1 MRSLL
6 HLLSVILVLPSVA
19 LASAFIILGRAI
31 ATQTLFGVMGQLLSD
46 ALWLIPWGLLAG
58 FATFLL
64 IAVGGLFVQT
74 RRIAGLCVAILGIGS
89 LAISIALMLSHTKVM
104 TGQLLFFVPA
114 VAASS
119 IGIWLACFDRRG
131 QATFNPPSEPN
142 R

>member
-31 ATQTLFGVMGQLLSD
+31 ATQTLFGVIGQLLSD

-58 FATFLL
+58 FATVLL

-89 LAISIALMLSHTKVM
+89 TVISIATIVSHSTIT

-114 VAASS
+114 VAASC
-119 IGIWLACFDRRG
+119 IGIWLAHFDHRG
-131 QATFNPPSEPN
+131 
-142 R
+142 

>member
-6 HLLSVILVLPSVA
+6 HLLSVMLVLPSVA

-31 ATQTLFGVMGQLLSD
+31 ATQTLFGVIGQLLSD
-46 ALWLIPWGLLAG
+46 AVWLIPWGLLVG
-58 FATFLL
+58 FAVVLL
-64 IAVGGLFVQT
+64 IALGGLFAQT
-74 RRIAGLCVAILGIGS
+74 RRTAGLCVAIRGIGS

>member
-19 LASAFIILGRAI
+19 LASALIILGRAI
-31 ATQTLFGVMGQLLSD
+31 ATQTLFGVIGQLLSD
-46 ALWLIPWGLLAG
+46 AVWLIPWGLLAG
-58 FATFLL
+58 FVAVLL

-89 LAISIALMLSHTKVM
+89 MTISIAMIVSHSTFT

-114 VAASS
+114 VAASC
-119 IGIWLACFDRRG
+119 IGIWLARFDHRG
-131 QATFNPPSEPN
+131 
-142 R
+142 

>member
-6 HLLSVILVLPSVA
+6 HLLSVMLVLPSVA

-31 ATQTLFGVMGQLLSD
+31 ATQTLFGVIGQLLSD

-58 FATFLL
+58 FAAVLL

-89 LAISIALMLSHTKVM
+89 MAISIAMIVSHSTFT

-114 VAASS
+114 VAASC